1 MKIRSNYVS
10 NSSSSSFI
18 ISYNPEKKFIM
29 ECNNRKIEFNVKDFI
44 NEIDSKY
51 ETHSECT
58 MMLEKGAKYI
68 YEEAKLWWDEDELKK
83 LKMFLDKNPDDY
95 KVHLQVNYD
104 DVFIR
109 KYLISLIKLGIV
121 EIFENEYTEY
131 DLREDF

>member
-18 ISYNPEKKFIM
+18 ISYNPEKKITWKYNDK
-29 ECNNRKIEFNVKDFI
+29 EIELNVKDFI

-58 MMLEKGAKYI
+58 MMLEKGAKEI
-68 YEEAKLWWDEDELKK
+68 YTEAESWWDEENLKQ
-83 LKMFLDKNPDDY
+83 LKIFLDKNPDDY
-95 KVHLQVNYD
+95 KVHFQVNYD
-104 DVFIR
+104 DTFIR

-121 EIFENEYTEY
+121 ENFENEDTEY